1 MLKALAVAFFASS
14 NVMMLAW
21 AVWAGHFATMGEA
34 TRAFFHWL
42 SALIAVPAVLY
53 AGMPFFSSAWSALS
67 RRSTNM
73 DVPISVGVLL
83 TTLMSLAETVRG
95 GPHVYFDGA
104 LSLLFVLLLGRTL
117 DHHVR
122 RRARATVSQLA
133 AMVRQPV
140 CLVDATGSMVWV
152 AATTIRPG
160 DTVSVQTGER
170 IGVDGIV
177 VSGHSSVDTS
187 AVDGESLPKRVEP
200 ADRVHAGSVN
210 LAAPLMVEANR
221 SGETTLLAEMLR
233 LLEQAEQRKGGFV
246 ALADRVVRYYTPVV
260 HVLALSTF
268 LGWLWLG
275 SSGWSV
281 AFVHAVSVLIIACP
295 CALGL
300 AVPVTQIVGA
310 SRAVQSGLLVKSPTA
325 FERLSQIDT
334 VVFDKTGTLT
344 TGFRLNPP
352 EGLSERSLAI
362 AAGMAARS
370 RHPYAEAIRR
380 ALPQAPPMDDVA
392 EHPGEG
398 LVWTA
403 PEREWRLGSSSF
415 AGVATADGASGAWLS
430 GPGQPPVLLTFSAD
444 LRPEAETAIAS
455 LRRAGF
461 SLSILSGD
469 RSGAVGEV
477 ATWLAIDDWA
487 GLVDPASKAAR
498 METMRAAGRRVLLVG
513 DGINDAPAMAAAH
526 ASIAPAEATDVSLRQ
541 ADVVWLGTSLRA
553 VPRALTLARAC
564 ERIIRQNIALS
575 FIYNAVWV
583 PLAIAGAV
591 TPWVAALAMS
601 ASSILVTLNALRLK
615 LVPLEHA

>member
-1 MLKALAVAFFASS
+1 VA
-14 NVMMLAW
+14 
-21 AVWAGHFATMGEA
+21 
-34 TRAFFHWL
+34 
-42 SALIAVPAVLY
+42 
-53 AGMPFFSSAWSALS
+53 
-67 RRSTNM
+67 
-73 DVPISVGVLL
+73 
-83 TTLMSLAETVRG
+83 
-95 GPHVYFDGA
+95 
-104 LSLLFVLLLGRTL
+104 
-117 DHHVR
+117 
-122 RRARATVSQLA
+122 
-133 AMVRQPV
+133 
-140 CLVDATGSMVWV
+140 
-152 AATTIRPG
+152 
-160 DTVSVQTGER
+160 
-170 IGVDGIV
+170 
-177 VSGHSSVDTS
+177 
-187 AVDGESLPKRVEP
+187 
-200 ADRVHAGSVN
+200 
-210 LAAPLMVEANR
+210 
-221 SGETTLLAEMLR
+221 
-233 LLEQAEQRKGGFV
+233 
-246 ALADRVVRYYTPVV
+246 
-260 HVLALSTF
+260 
-268 LGWLWLG
+268 
-275 SSGWSV
+275 
-281 AFVHAVSVLIIACP
+281 
-295 CALGL
+295 
-300 AVPVTQIVGA
+300 QIVGA

-334 VVFDKTGTLT
+334 VIVDKIGTRT
-344 TGFRLNPP
+344 TRFRLDPP
-352 EGLSERSLAI
+352 EDLSERSLAI

-403 PEREWRLGSSSF
+403 PEGEWRLGSSSF
-415 AGVATADGASGAWLS
+415 AGVATAEGASGAWLS

-455 LRRAGF
+455 LRRAGY

-513 DGINDAPAMAAAH
+513 DGINDAPAMAATH

-575 FIYNAVWV
+575 FVYNAVWV

-615 LVPLEHA
+615 LVSHPFLVGFGWGLIPCGMVYAAIFTAALTGSGPSGALLMAGFALGTMPAVTMAALGLTSARQIMRGPASRLAVGCALVLVGPLSLALSLPGGPLCVTR